1 MRRHG
6 LVLALVCVFSLPAI
20 AAPAFVADT
29 PVLLTSAGQSAD
41 FQIVKII
48 LDRLKV
54 PATVKALAKPED
66 LKDVKTL
73 LVAIGGST
81 KGLGAAGIDA
91 DEELARIQSVLS
103 RAKDVHLKVL
113 SLHIGGAAR
122 RGELSDRFIA
132 SVIPK
137 SDYVVVLA
145 DGNTDGLFT
154 KLTGQAKVSLETTE
168 RLTDVEAVLRRIFR
182 VK

>member
-1 MRRHG
+1 MPRRALL
-6 LVLALVCVFSLPAI
+6 LVLVGALSLPAI
-20 AAPAFVADT
+20 AAPAFVADS

-48 LDRLKV
+48 LDRLKLPV
-54 PATVKALAKPED
+54 TVKALAKPED
-66 LKDVKTL
+66 VKDAKTL

-91 DEELARIQSVLS
+91 DEELERIQSLLS

-113 SLHIGGAAR
+113 SLHIGGTAR

-132 SVIPK
+132 SVVPK
-137 SDYVVVLA
+137 SDHVVVLA
-145 DGNTDGLFT
+145 EGNTDGLFT
-154 KLTGQAKVSLETTE
+154 KLAGQAKVSLETTD

>member
-6 LVLALVCVFSLPAI
+6 LLLAFVCALAVPAF
-20 AAPAFVADT
+20 AAPAFVADA

-41 FQIVKII
+41 FQIVKIL

-73 LVAIGGST
+73 VITIGGST

-91 DEELARIQSVLS
+91 DEELARIQALLG
-103 RAKDVHLKVL
+103 RAKDARLKVL
-113 SLHIGGAAR
+113 SLHIGGTAR
-122 RGELSDRFIA
+122 RGELSDRFIV
-132 SVIPK
+132 SVVPR
-137 SDYVVVLA
+137 SDHLVVVTE
-145 DGNTDGLFT
+145 GNTDGLFT
-154 KLTGQAKVSLETTE
+154 KLAAQAKVPLETVE

>member
-1 MRRHG
+1 MRLRG
-6 LVLALVCVFSLPAI
+6 FLLMVVVFLALPVS
-20 AAPAFVADT
+20 AAPAFVADG

-66 LKDVKTL
+66 LRDVKTL
-73 LVAIGGST
+73 VIAVGGST

-91 DEELARIQSVLS
+91 DEELARIQALLA
-103 RAKDVHLKVL
+103 RARDARLKVL

-122 RGELSDRFIA
+122 RGELSDRFIVA
-132 SVIPK
+132 VVPR
-137 SDYVVVLA
+137 SDHVVVVTE
-145 DGNTDGLFT
+145 GNADGLFT
-154 KLTGQAKVSLETTE
+154 KLAAQARVSLETAE